1 MHSKLPHPR
10 LHPETPFDVRAMLSM
25 ATKYQISHIRDC
37 IVERLE
43 SDWPQTILA
52 WDTLEGE
59 IERTTEH
66 SNVHWYTDD
75 RFPEPAS
82 AIRLARD
89 FHIPSILP
97 AAFYQLSRLNVA
109 DDRARRRKEDNIL
122 YDAGFNKRTAQWDLL
137 SGGDLLCVMRGQE
150 KLRKVARE
158 FIYPLICGQTDLSQ
172 QCDITLVLNE
182 LSTEHGAATT
192 TDILEYFRQFAIH
205 WKKGYGSGER
215 DMCYSC
221 EDAADESL
229 RDIREQIWTKLPE
242 YFEL

>member
-10 LHPETPFDVRAMLSM
+10 LHPETPFAVRAMLSM
-25 ATKYQISHIRDC
+25 ATKYQISYIRDC

-43 SDWPQTILA
+43 SDWPQTILS

-89 FHIPSILP
+89 FNIPSILP
-97 AAFYQLSRLNVA
+97 AAFYQLSRLNIA
-109 DDRARRRKEDNIL
+109 DDHARQRKEDNSL
-122 YDAGFNKRTAQWDLL
+122 YDPSFNIARTARWDLL
-137 SGGDLLCVMRGQE
+137 SGDDLLCVMRGQE
-150 KLRKVARE
+150 KLRKVVRQ
-158 FIYPLICGQTDLSQ
+158 FVPPLLCGKTDFSQ
-172 QCDITLVLNE
+172 LCDISKVLNE
-182 LSTEHGAATT
+182 LSREHGAATT
-192 TDILEYFRQFAIH
+192 TDVLEHFRQITIH
-205 WKKGYGSGER
+205 YRKEYGTER
-215 DMCYSC
+215 NICDPC
-221 EDAADESL
+221 EDVADELLGS
-229 RDIREQIWTKLPE
+229 IREKIWKKLPE